1 MQTGFIESFD
11 SRFQD
16 ELLNVTVFTL
26 FAKARAA
33 LEGCRHATMTLAR
46 IFALD
51 GRHLPRSLSA
61 AIRAGIWRCA
71 IQRLRVNSRRFHSP
85 TRQPPSHG
93 RTQTDN
99 LRRDVM
105 SGATRLV
112 KSFYFYAA
120 LRSSRERCCDEAT
133 PALSIHPI

>member
-16 ELLNVTVFTL
+16 ELLNETVLTL
-26 FAKARAA
+26 FANAHAA
-33 LEGCRHATMTLAR
+33 LEGCRQATITLAR

-71 IQRLRVNSRRFHSP
+71 IQRLRVNSRRS
-85 TRQPPSHG
+85 QPN
-93 RTQTDN
+93 T
-99 LRRDVM
+99 
-105 SGATRLV
+105 
-112 KSFYFYAA
+112 AA
-120 LRSSRERCCDEAT
+120 PKPWANSNG
-133 PALSIHPI
+133 